1 MEEDIKMI
9 EDVLKDKDTKFWIG
23 TQGIQAIEN
32 LIARYKELEE
42 ENRKLTARKY
52 MLNAETGEL
61 KEIPIDNKTLPRGY
75 NIRYIN
81 MTEEEKKA
89 IEYIKSELQDEKETR
104 NDYQSLTGLYGNL
117 EIEIILNLIQKQDTE
132 INKLKKEKE
141 YYKKLYSKSYNFL
154 DLKYTGDHIPR
165 ID

>member
-1 MEEDIKMI
+1 
-9 EDVLKDKDTKFWIG
+9 
-23 TQGIQAIEN
+23 
-32 LIARYKELEE
+32 
-42 ENRKLTARKY
+42 
-52 MLNAETGEL
+52 
-61 KEIPIDNKTLPRGY
+61 
-75 NIRYIN
+75 

-89 IEYIKSELQDEKETR
+89 IEYIKSELQDEKEAR

-141 YYKKLYSKSYNFL
+141 YYKKLYNESYNFL
-154 DLKYTGDHIPR
+154 DPKFTGDHIPR